1 MDLLCVYLQ
10 RVVEDV
16 PPPPPP
22 PATARHGAR
31 TGLRPL
37 EHWPP
42 GSSDSQSR
50 LRKQRLW
57 AWEC

>member
-10 RVVEDV
+10 RVVVDV
-16 PPPPPP
+16 LPPPS
-22 PATARHGAR
+22 PAPARHSAH

-50 LRKQRLW
+50 LQKQRLW